1 MQSSMPVRQLDST
14 SHHSLFFF
22 LELCN
27 FQKKK
32 MKIGKVFTF
41 HSLYR
46 GWSVVKILLIIFLKE
61 LLEKKWSKMFRDA
74 YGSCFIS
81 Q

>member
-1 MQSSMPVRQLDST
+1 
-14 SHHSLFFF
+14 
-22 LELCN
+22 
-27 FQKKK
+27 

-41 HSLYR
+41 HNLCR
-46 GWSVVKILLIIFLKE
+46 GWSDVKILLIIFFKE
-61 LLEKKWSKMFRDA
+61 LLEKKKSKMFRDA